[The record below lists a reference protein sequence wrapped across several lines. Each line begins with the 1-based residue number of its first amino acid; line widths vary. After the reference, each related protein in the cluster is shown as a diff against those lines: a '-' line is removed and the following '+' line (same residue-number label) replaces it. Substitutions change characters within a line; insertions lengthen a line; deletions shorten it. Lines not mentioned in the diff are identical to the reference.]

1 MTFFETIKIENG
13 KAVNLEYH
21 QRRYEKTLLDLGRAK
36 PQNLVDLIA
45 TPQDGLYRCRFVYDL
60 VGGYEVEFL
69 SYKKRDIKKLKLVE
83 ADLAYSYK
91 SSDREALDEL
101 FAKRE
106 ECDDLLFVQGG
117 LVSDTTIAN
126 VAFFDG
132 SVWLSPKKPLL
143 EGTTRARLLDEKKI
157 HLADIEANDLKRFKK
172 IALLNAMI
180 GFDILQKSVEEIV
193 C

>member
-1 MTFFETIKIENG
+1 
-13 KAVNLEYH
+13 
-21 QRRYEKTLLDLGRAK
+21 
-36 PQNLVDLIA
+36 
-45 TPQDGLYRCRFVYDL
+45 
-60 VGGYEVEFL
+60 
-69 SYKKRDIKKLKLVE
+69 
-83 ADLAYSYK
+83 
-91 SSDREALDEL
+91 
-101 FAKRE
+101 
-106 ECDDLLFVQGG
+106 VQGG